1 MKKLLLLLLCV
12 PLIFSCGKRNEENKN
27 EESLDKELTA
37 QMLVDGYTG
46 KGTST
51 LLNGTKYVGEWKNG
65 YAEGQGTLTS
75 LNGYKYV
82 GEWKV
87 GMKNGQGT
95 LTYPN
100 GCKYVGEF
108 KDDRYNGKGILT
120 HPNGKVEK
128 GLFKNFFIGELDEK
142 GLLIKEPP
150 PLDKLFEQRV
160 VEVRVEVLR
169 SELDVIIEQYNN
181 SKDEVDILQL
191 QVNNIDNNVL
201 ELKKEII
208 DLLNNK
214 NDLRLASE
222 KIELLNNIMKQ
233 YFSEID
239 SILYDSILYK
249 ID

>member
-51 LLNGTKYVGEWKNG
+51 LLNGTKYVGE
-65 YAEGQGTLTS
+65 
-75 LNGYKYV
+75 
-82 GEWKV
+82 
-87 GMKNGQGT
+87 
-95 LTYPN
+95 
-100 GCKYVGEF
+100 F

-160 VEVRVEVLR
+160 IEVKVEVLR